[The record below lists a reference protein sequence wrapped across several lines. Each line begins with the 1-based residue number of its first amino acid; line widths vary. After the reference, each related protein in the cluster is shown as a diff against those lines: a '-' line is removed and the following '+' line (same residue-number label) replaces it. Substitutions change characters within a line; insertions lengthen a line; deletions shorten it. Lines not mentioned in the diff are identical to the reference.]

1 MESDTVNL
9 LQNANFT
16 EKRNIEKILKNRKNF
31 FTIYETDKKV
41 IKFGDIE
48 IEKQT
53 FLPHKSPI
61 SIYDVNI
68 DRVVISN

>member
-1 MESDTVNL
+1 ML
-9 LQNANFT
+9 ILPK
-16 EKRNIEKILKNRKNF
+16 KRNIEKILKNRKNF

>member
-1 MESDTVNL
+1 MPIL
-9 LQNANFT
+9 PK
-16 EKRNIEKILKNRKNF
+16 KRNIEKILKNRKKF
-31 FTIYETDKKV
+31 FTIYETDKNV

-53 FLPHKSPI
+53 FLRHKSPI

>member
-1 MESDTVNL
+1 MESDTVIL
-9 LQNANFT
+9 PK
-16 EKRNIEKILKNRKNF
+16 KRNIEKILKNRKNF

>member
-1 MESDTVNL
+1 MPIL
-9 LQNANFT
+9 PK
-16 EKRNIEKILKNRKNF
+16 KRNIEKILKNRKKI
-31 FTIYETDKKV
+31 FTIYETDKNV

-53 FLPHKSPI
+53 FLRHKSPI

>member
-1 MESDTVNL
+1 MPIL
-9 LQNANFT
+9 PK
-16 EKRNIEKILKNRKNF
+16 KRNIEKILKNRKNF

-53 FLPHKSPI
+53 FLRHKSPI